1 MTLRLVAVLYGL
13 LGAIYVTSGQ
23 QRNGINGPEFGFA
36 RPLNEPSAVDPDPF
50 GRNLFSGSESMPNL
64 ESLANVPLDFL
75 GGTTIRPPHSS
86 VNNLFDNITPP
97 DSSGNNALFS
107 NGNFIDDMISGTNF
121 QLPPGTSNDI
131 PPNNTIRVSDS
142 VTDRQREAS
151 PIGPEL
157 PDLRSMM
164 SMTGQSSTTQGSSEL
179 TRNQPSPN
187 ANTIFHQNLPH
198 EQLPP
203 SLTNQANTASPASS
217 VIRDWLSITSGQDQ
231 LNTPVNSSPADTQ
244 PSFPSFPSSRQ
255 PLTDSLA
262 QNSNQLPA
270 QNSMNSMLIQN
281 NLPADR
287 AAQSDMW
294 SHNSLFNSP
303 NLGEPSDVFGNMN
316 IPINFPLGGNIAR
329 NGIGGQQRQSVSD
342 MGENRIHVNQPL
354 RRSPLNTN
362 IRQQVNR
369 PLLPPPRSTFQPR
382 IPTSLPQFSNVR
394 QPIVNELGVFQIGG
408 GPPIRGRPVQGR
420 PPLQGPP
427 IQGPPVQGPPLR
439 GPPLQGPPIQGP
451 PVQGP
456 SLRGPPFQG
465 SSIQGPQVQGPPL
478 RSLPI
483 QGSSIQGLPVQG
495 PPLRGPPIQGPPI
508 QQGQINPGNGI
519 EPRTVARDIFQNP
532 SRTVQNVVSSFRNE
546 QGNNFISADSAGI
559 TSPRLPNI
567 RPNFIDSQRI
577 QQQQQQVFTGI
588 QQQQLQPTAMN
599 SFAPLPQPLP
609 AQRIFQNTVAQ
620 GSMID
625 SQNRPMPVNNL
636 EIPNFNGPSIPNSQF
651 TPNLIRSNIQRNL
664 GRTSPNSIP
673 VENGNAVRFINDQR
687 TRNLNT
693 QVWDGIQDRS
703 QNFGRDPTML
713 SNNQIGQRSNNAAFV
728 TTPQFRVNQGLPQSL
743 RQGLPIFS
751 RRQLIPSNV
760 APTLRPPFRP
770 SQPTARFPNP
780 AQIPLNRIPFQNSPT
795 RPTFRTDRRRQRQ
808 RGRQHETQN
817 QLQQDIS
824 GRRTFQNRRRPQ
836 FPSRQMPN
844 QMRIDIPLNPQTN
857 NNPFGIRQIAPPV
870 SPIIA
875 SEELPFMGSGF
886 FNPRVMMFSDVEV
899 KPSSKKRIKPV
910 SKQNAT
916 QNLLEKATMQGLRK
930 IEYINTPV
938 VKENRVF

>member
-1 MTLRLVAVLYGL
+1 
-13 LGAIYVTSGQ
+13 
-23 QRNGINGPEFGFA
+23 
-36 RPLNEPSAVDPDPF
+36 
-50 GRNLFSGSESMPNL
+50 MPNL

-97 DSSGNNALFS
+97 DSSGHNALFS

-244 PSFPSFPSSRQ
+244 PSFPSFPSSQ
-255 PLTDSLA
+255 EPMTDTLA
-262 QNSNQLPA
+262 PNSNQLPA

-316 IPINFPLGGNIAR
+316 IPINFPLEGNIAR
-329 NGIGGQQRQSVSD
+329 NGLGGQQRQSVSD

-354 RRSPLNTN
+354 RRAPLNTN

-427 IQGPPVQGPPLR
+427 IQGPPVQGP
-439 GPPLQGPPIQGP
+439 
-451 PVQGP
+451 

-495 PPLRGPPIQGPPI
+495 PPLRGPPIQ
-508 QQGQINPGNGI
+508 QGQINPGNGI
-519 EPRTVARDIFQNP
+519 EPRTVARDIFRNP
-532 SRTVQNVVSSFRNE
+532 FRTVQNVVSSFRNE

-609 AQRIFQNTVAQ
+609 AQRTFQNTVAQ

-751 RRQLIPSNV
+751 RRQLIPGNV

-770 SQPTARFPNP
+770 SQPTAIFPNP
-780 AQIPLNRIPFQNSPT
+780 SQIPLNRIPFQNSPT
-795 RPTFRTDRRRQRQ
+795 RPTFRTERRRQRQ
-808 RGRQHETQN
+808 RGRQPETQN
-817 QLQQDIS
+817 QLQQGGPPFDLLDPLLFLPFQDFLLDPLAFELFDNFNEEALLYLQDPSLSLTNNLFNPTLDIS

>member
-1 MTLRLVAVLYGL
+1 MTLRLVTVLYGL
-13 LGAIYVTSGQ
+13 FGAIYVTSGQ
-23 QRNGINGPEFGFA
+23 QRNGNNGPEFGFA
-36 RPLNEPSAVDPDPF
+36 RPLNDPSAVDPDPF

-287 AAQSDMW
+287 AAKSDMW

-354 RRSPLNTN
+354 RRAPLNTN

-456 SLRGPPFQG
+456 SLRGPP
-465 SSIQGPQVQGPPL
+465 
-478 RSLPI
+478 I

-495 PPLRGPPIQGPPI
+495 PPLRGPPVQGPPI

-519 EPRTVARDIFQNP
+519 EPRTVARDIFRNP
-532 SRTVQNVVSSFRNE
+532 FRTVQNVVSSFRNE

-609 AQRIFQNTVAQ
+609 AQRTFQNTVAQ

-713 SNNQIGQRSNNAAFV
+713 SNNQIGQRSINAAFV

-751 RRQLIPSNV
+751 RRQLIRIPSNV

-780 AQIPLNRIPFQNSPT
+780 SQIPLNRIPFQNSPT
-795 RPTFRTDRRRQRQ
+795 RPTFRTERRRQRQ
-808 RGRQHETQN
+808 RGRQPETQN

>member
-1 MTLRLVAVLYGL
+1 
-13 LGAIYVTSGQ
+13 
-23 QRNGINGPEFGFA
+23 
-36 RPLNEPSAVDPDPF
+36 
-50 GRNLFSGSESMPNL
+50 MPNL

-179 TRNQPSPN
+179 IRNQPSPN

-262 QNSNQLPA
+262 RNSNQLPA

-316 IPINFPLGGNIAR
+316 IPINFPLEGNIAR

-354 RRSPLNTN
+354 RRAPLNTN

-408 GPPIRGRPVQGR
+408 GHPIRPVQGR
-420 PPLQGPP
+420 
-427 IQGPPVQGPPLR
+427 
-439 GPPLQGPPIQGP
+439 PPLQGPPIQGP

-465 SSIQGPQVQGPPL
+465 SSTQGPQVQGPPL
-478 RSLPI
+478 RRLPI

-495 PPLRGPPIQGPPI
+495 PPLRGPPVQGPPI

-519 EPRTVARDIFQNP
+519 EPRTVARDIFRNP
-532 SRTVQNVVSSFRNE
+532 FRTVQNVVSSFRNE
-546 QGNNFISADSAGI
+546 QGNNFISADSARI

-609 AQRIFQNTVAQ
+609 AQRTFQNTVAQ

-625 SQNRPMPVNNL
+625 SQNRPMSVNNL

-687 TRNLNT
+687 TMNLNT

-780 AQIPLNRIPFQNSPT
+780 SQIPLNRIPFQNSPT
-795 RPTFRTDRRRQRQ
+795 RPTFRTERRRQRQ
-808 RGRQHETQN
+808 RGRQPETQN
-817 QLQQDIS
+817 QLQQGGPPFDLLDPLLFLPFQDFLLDPLAFELFDNFNEEALLYLQDPSLSLTNNLFNPTLDIS

>member
-1 MTLRLVAVLYGL
+1 
-13 LGAIYVTSGQ
+13 
-23 QRNGINGPEFGFA
+23 
-36 RPLNEPSAVDPDPF
+36 
-50 GRNLFSGSESMPNL
+50 MPNL

-287 AAQSDMW
+287 AAKSDMW

-354 RRSPLNTN
+354 RRAPLNTN

-427 IQGPPVQGPPLR
+427 IQGP
-439 GPPLQGPPIQGP
+439 
-451 PVQGP
+451 

-478 RSLPI
+478 RGLPI

-495 PPLRGPPIQGPPI
+495 PPLRGPPVQGPPI

-519 EPRTVARDIFQNP
+519 EPRTVARDIFRNP
-532 SRTVQNVVSSFRNE
+532 FRTVQNDVVSSFRNE

-609 AQRIFQNTVAQ
+609 AQRTFQNTVAQ

-693 QVWDGIQDRS
+693 QLWDGIQDRS

-770 SQPTARFPNP
+770 SQLTARFPNP
-780 AQIPLNRIPFQNSPT
+780 SQIPLNRIPFQNSPT
-795 RPTFRTDRRRQRQ
+795 RPTFRTERRRQRQ
-808 RGRQHETQN
+808 RGRQPETQN
-817 QLQQDIS
+817 QLQQGGPPFDLLDPLLFLPFQDFLLDPLAFELFDNFNEEALLYLQDPSLSLTNNLFNPTLDIS